1 LLSFTIALLGFKAAL
16 LLLYS
21 ALKPSS
27 YYYESSTAKKIA
39 HVKRK
44 LSLLSLTFHLRCVS
58 FLQIRKLLIPAKE
71 GYGAGGFPEWGI
83 PPNGSLDFEIEVLQ
97 IK

>member
-1 LLSFTIALLGFKAAL
+1 
-16 LLLYS
+16 
-21 ALKPSS
+21 
-27 YYYESSTAKKIA
+27 
-39 HVKRK
+39 
-44 LSLLSLTFHLRCVS
+44 VS